1 MLLRSCLLWPHP
13 RGPGPGQSSPKQCP
27 VCAAGRG
34 IHGPPVTAAAGER
47 TVGCFHPSA
56 CHRRLSKQIPPNPD
70 TCRAAGNTHTAGV
83 PLWGALRLSHTTVTS
98 KKCHL
103 PAPHHCTCS
112 GGQEQLLALPRYPMP
127 RGDASRLQARMELD
141 SVLTAL
147 PKSPQPHTLHR
158 AMHVL
163 PCAQASAHRDREC
176 CQLQ

>member
-1 MLLRSCLLWPHP
+1 MAQGKAAPNSALFVLREGAFMALLSQRQQAKELSVVFTPVPATGDSPNRSHLIQI
-13 RGPGPGQSSPKQCP
+13 RAEQQ
-27 VCAAGRG
+27 
-34 IHGPPVTAAAGER
+34 VTP
-47 TVGCFHPSA
+47 T
-56 CHRRLSKQIPPNPD
+56 
-70 TCRAAGNTHTAGV
+70 TAGV

-112 GGQEQLLALPRYPMP
+112 AGQEQLLALTRYPMP

-141 SVLTAL
+141 SVLAAL